1 MRAHAVL
8 EQTVVDVYFIP
19 AVVTLTLDASPR
31 TGPEMSASGEGH
43 VAGTDPFSPVY
54 CPSQNGDS
62 MPLPCSMLVRVNGEV
77 QVQANHGTLATNSA
91 PTFSDNCPARAG
103 APDYCDITL
112 TSDQT
117 VAATFP

>member
-1 MRAHAVL
+1 M
-8 EQTVVDVYFIP
+8 
-19 AVVTLTLDASPR
+19 
-31 TGPEMSASGEGH
+31 TG
-43 VAGTDPFSPVY
+43 
-54 CPSQNGDS
+54 

>member
-1 MRAHAVL
+1 
-8 EQTVVDVYFIP
+8 
-19 AVVTLTLDASPR
+19 
-31 TGPEMSASGEGH
+31 
-43 VAGTDPFSPVY
+43 
-54 CPSQNGDS
+54 
-62 MPLPCSMLVRVNGEV
+62 MLVRVNGEV